1 MGPHMLRT
9 IDIHSPQRSAFTVRW
24 HAGAAGIETAVAMA
38 NHSSPS
44 TAELHDHRP
53 DDVTLDK
60 V

>member
-1 MGPHMLRT
+1 MLRT